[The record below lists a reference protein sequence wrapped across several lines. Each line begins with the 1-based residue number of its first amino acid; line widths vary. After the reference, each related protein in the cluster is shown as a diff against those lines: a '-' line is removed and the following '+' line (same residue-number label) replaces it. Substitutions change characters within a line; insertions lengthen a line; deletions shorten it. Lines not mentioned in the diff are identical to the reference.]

1 MVFLGTISSS
11 MGKKAV
17 DGNEL
22 MFGGSDSGDVWGLF
36 YQMGLFLGNSS
47 DRRNRSVLRV
57 FPEVVFGKRGLNRAP
72 LSLVVLGEVVLSTM
86 IP

>member
-22 MFGGSDSGDVWGLF
+22 MFGGSDSGDV
-36 YQMGLFLGNSS
+36 
-47 DRRNRSVLRV
+47 
-57 FPEVVFGKRGLNRAP
+57 
-72 LSLVVLGEVVLSTM
+72 
-86 IP
+86 